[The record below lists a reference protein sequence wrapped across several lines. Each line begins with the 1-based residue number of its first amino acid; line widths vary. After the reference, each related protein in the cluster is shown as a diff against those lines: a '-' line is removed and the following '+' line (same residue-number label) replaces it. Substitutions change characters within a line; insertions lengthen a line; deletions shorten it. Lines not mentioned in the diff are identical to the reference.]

1 MTGWNWPMNLVS
13 PAHSSLSCSD
23 WSSRHRR
30 RRPSALS
37 ASPLQSSPA
46 SRSRST
52 TWPQACLG
60 FALRALFTVIALR
73 YVAAILFGQVLLM
86 GAPSAEHPMAQI
98 MAAVKVYP
106 FDPEFRKALLE
117 WPMLSNTE
125 PSEAIEG
132 LNMFIANDPYSP
144 DAIRLRMKYES
155 ILGDSAAAQ
164 RDARRLQK
172 FTPFE
177 EQ

>member
-1 MTGWNWPMNLVS
+1 
-13 PAHSSLSCSD
+13 
-23 WSSRHRR
+23 
-30 RRPSALS
+30 
-37 ASPLQSSPA
+37 
-46 SRSRST
+46 
-52 TWPQACLG
+52 
-60 FALRALFTVIALR
+60 
-73 YVAAILFGQVLLM
+73 
-86 GAPSAEHPMAQI
+86 